1 MPVERQDQKPNEVEN
16 MPAAYRTLTTTE
28 LEKLKQALSD
38 RNEWKSKEREKT
50 SREIEALFALWESR
64 ARYRTNRQ
72 ICQMQQ
78 ALSEMQGWKRDVG
91 MMKRKW
97 FVMGALA
104 VLIPIFLYQFY
115 WMIRCSPHW

>member
-28 LEKLKQALSD
+28 LEKLK
-38 RNEWKSKEREKT
+38 
-50 SREIEALFALWESR
+50 
-64 ARYRTNRQ
+64 
-72 ICQMQQ
+72 Q